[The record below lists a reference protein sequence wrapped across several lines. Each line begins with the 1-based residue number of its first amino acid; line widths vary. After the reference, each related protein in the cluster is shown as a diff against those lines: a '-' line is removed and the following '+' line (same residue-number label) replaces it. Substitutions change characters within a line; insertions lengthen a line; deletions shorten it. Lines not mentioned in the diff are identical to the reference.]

1 VTSPPAG
8 TAPPADDASLRRPPR
23 LEPGARVGVISPAS
37 GLLEPSQLARGVAE
51 LERMGLEVVLGP
63 HVRDVRGYLA
73 GEDRARAED
82 LLWALSDPS
91 LDAVWCARGG
101 YGAQRTVA
109 ALAPGEIEG
118 LAERQVKVFVGF
130 SDVTVLH
137 SLIAH
142 RLGWVTFYGP
152 NVASLADRDPFTLD
166 GVRRALFDASPYAVS
181 AHPDDPWVS
190 TLRPG
195 VAEGPLAGGCLTL
208 LSALAGTPLQ
218 VDFAGRIC
226 FFEEVHESAYS
237 IDRALSQLL
246 AAGCFDG
253 CRGIAI
259 GDHTDIPDEGP
270 TLGLEQVFEDLLG
283 PLGIPVCFYLP
294 LGHATH
300 LATVPLGAPV
310 QLDADAG
317 TLSVLDSPVR

>member
-1 VTSPPAG
+1 VAVTAHSPV
-8 TAPPADDASLRRPPR
+8 DDATLERPPR
-23 LEPGARVGVISPAS
+23 LAPGARVGIIAPSS
-37 GLLEPSQLARGVAE
+37 GLLEPSRLARGVAE
-51 LERMGLEVVLGP
+51 LERMGLEVVLGA
-63 HVRDVRGYLA
+63 HVREVRGYLA
-73 GEDRARAED
+73 GEDRGRAED
-82 LLWALSDPS
+82 LLWALGDPS

-109 ALAPGEIEG
+109 ALAPGEIEA
-118 LAERQVKVFVGF
+118 LAGRPAKVFIGF
-130 SDVTVLH
+130 SDITVLH

-152 NVASLADRDPFTLD
+152 AVTSLADRDAFTLD
-166 GVRRALFDASPYAVS
+166 GARRALFDSSPYVVT

-195 VAEGPLAGGCLTL
+195 TAEGPLAGGCLTL

-226 FFEEVHESAYS
+226 FFEEVHESAYA

-246 AAGCFDG
+246 AAGCLEG

-259 GDHTDIPDEGP
+259 GEHTDVPDEGP

-283 PLGIPVCFYLP
+283 PLGIPACFYLP
-294 LGHATH
+294 LGHGPH
-300 LATVPLGAPV
+300 LATVPLGATV

>member
-1 VTSPPAG
+1 VTGHRFDEVAQLRPA
-8 TAPPADDASLRRPPR
+8 R
-23 LEPGARVGVISPAS
+23 LHPGARVGVIAPSS
-37 GLLEPSQLARGVAE
+37 GLLEPSKLARGVAE
-51 LERMGLEVVLGP
+51 LERMGLEVVLGA

-82 LLWALSDPS
+82 LLWALGDPS

-109 ALAPGEIEG
+109 ALAPGEIEA
-118 LAERQVKVFVGF
+118 LAGRPAKVFIGF
-130 SDVTVLH
+130 SDITILH
-137 SLIAH
+137 ALIIH

-152 NVASLADRDPFTLD
+152 SVTSLADRDRFTLD
-166 GVRRALFDASPYAVS
+166 GVRRALFDAAPYAVS
-181 AHPDDPWVS
+181 GHPDDPWVS

-195 VAEGPLAGGCLTL
+195 TAEGPLSGGCLTL

-218 VDFAGRIC
+218 MDFAGRIC

-237 IDRALSQLL
+237 VDRALSQLL
-246 AAGCFDG
+246 AAGCLDG

-259 GDHTDIPDEGP
+259 GDHTDVPDEGP
-270 TLGLEQVFEDLLG
+270 TLGLEQVFEDLLR
-283 PLGIPVCFYLP
+283 PLGVPVCFYLP
-294 LGHATH
+294 LGHGPH

-310 QLDADAG
+310 ALDAGSG
-317 TLSVLDSPVR
+317 TLSVLESPVV

>member
-1 VTSPPAG
+1 
-8 TAPPADDASLRRPPR
+8 
-23 LEPGARVGVISPAS
+23 
-37 GLLEPSQLARGVAE
+37 
-51 LERMGLEVVLGP
+51 MGLEVVLGP
-63 HVRDVRGYLA
+63 HIREVRGYLA

-82 LLWALSDPS
+82 LLWALGDAS
-91 LDAVWCARGG
+91 LDGVWCARGG

-109 ALAPGEIEG
+109 ALQPGEIEAFAG
-118 LAERQVKVFVGF
+118 RPAKVFVGF
-130 SDVTVLH
+130 SDITVLH
-137 SLIAH
+137 ALISH
-142 RLGWVTFYGP
+142 RLGWMTFYGP
-152 NVASLADRDPFTLD
+152 AVTSLADRDPFTLD
-166 GVRRALFDASPYAVS
+166 GVRRALFDGSPYAVT
-181 AHPDDPWVS
+181 AHPDDPWIT

-195 VAEGPLAGGCLTL
+195 TAEGPLAGGCLTL

-218 VDFAGRIC
+218 VDFAGRIG
-226 FFEEVHESAYS
+226 FFEEVHEAAYA

-246 AAGCFDG
+246 AAGCLDG
-253 CRGIAI
+253 CRGIVI
-259 GDHTDIPDEGP
+259 GEHTDVPEEGP

-294 LGHATH
+294 LGHGAH

>member
-1 VTSPPAG
+1 
-8 TAPPADDASLRRPPR
+8 
-23 LEPGARVGVISPAS
+23 
-37 GLLEPSQLARGVAE
+37 
-51 LERMGLEVVLGP
+51 MGLEVVLGA

-73 GEDRARAED
+73 GEDRGRAED
-82 LLWALSDPS
+82 LLWALGDPS

-109 ALAPGEIEG
+109 ALAPGEIEA
-118 LAERQVKVFVGF
+118 LAGRPAKAFVGF
-130 SDVTVLH
+130 SDITVLH

-142 RLGWVTFYGP
+142 TLGWVTFYGP
-152 NVASLADRDPFTLD
+152 SVTSLADRDAFTLD
-166 GVRRALFDASPYAVS
+166 AIRRALFDSSPYAV
-181 AHPDDPWVS
+181 AAPPDDPWVT

-195 VAEGPLAGGCLTL
+195 TAEGPLAGGCLTL
-208 LSALAGTPLQ
+208 LAAVAGTPLQ
-218 VDFAGRIC
+218 VDFAGSIC
-226 FFEEVHESAYS
+226 FFEEVHESAYA

-246 AAGCFDG
+246 AAGCLDR

-259 GDHTDIPDEGP
+259 GEHTDVPDEGP

-294 LGHATH
+294 LGHGTH
-300 LATVPLGAPV
+300 LATVPLGATV

-317 TLSVLDSPVR
+317 TLSVLESPVR